1 MGVVDPRRR
10 IPGASGRASR
20 RAARG
25 GARLE
30 CRGAGF
36 PRPAWPGWRTSGER
50 DLEEVKLAQS
60 AGGPPLRD
68 EGVWQTLSWSAQRL
82 SDGPSGTERMSLVLG
97 ILLVLFFVGCAIASA
112 FSEYGAAGF
121 ALCAALAAASG
132 WLTFAGPM
140 QFRHRAQ
147 LRRRLRESGVRAKGV
162 ITDIWIMAPTRGMAS
177 VLRYEIRSQDGATRT
192 YAAYDETSI
201 VLRRRVGDTIDVLYD
216 PDQPRLA
223 VVDDN

>member
-1 MGVVDPRRR
+1 
-10 IPGASGRASR
+10 
-20 RAARG
+20 
-25 GARLE
+25 
-30 CRGAGF
+30 
-36 PRPAWPGWRTSGER
+36 
-50 DLEEVKLAQS
+50 VKLAQS

-97 ILLVLFFVGCAIASA
+97 LLLVLFFVGCAIASA
-112 FSEYGAAGF
+112 FSEYGAPGF
-121 ALCAALAAASG
+121 ALCAAVAAASG

-147 LRRRLRESGVRAKGV
+147 LRRRLRESGIRAKGV

-177 VLRYEIRSQDGATRT
+177 VLRYEIRSQDGATHT

>member
-1 MGVVDPRRR
+1 
-10 IPGASGRASR
+10 
-20 RAARG
+20 
-25 GARLE
+25 
-30 CRGAGF
+30 
-36 PRPAWPGWRTSGER
+36 
-50 DLEEVKLAQS
+50 
-60 AGGPPLRD
+60 
-68 EGVWQTLSWSAQRL
+68 
-82 SDGPSGTERMSLVLG
+82 MSLVLG

-147 LRRRLRESGVRAKGV
+147 LRRRLRESGIRAKGV